1 MPSHIEKIKKQ
12 IQLFTPD
19 EQITRINHEIDTIEK
34 INIRTGSIDRVNKKY
49 TTLNQLK
56 TMRNKI
62 IAENNKYQSTQ
73 QKLFCTLYHTH
84 SCL

>member
-1 MPSHIEKIKKQ
+1 MPSHIEKITKQ

-19 EQITRINHEIDTIEK
+19 EQIARINHEIDTIEK

-62 IAENNKYQSTQ
+62 IAENNKYTIPHTQSS
-73 QKLFCTLYHTH
+73 LI
-84 SCL
+84 

>member
-19 EQITRINHEIDTIEK
+19 EQITGINHEIDTIEK

-62 IAENNKYQSTQ
+62 IAENNKYIIPHTQSS
-73 QKLFCTLYHTH
+73 LI
-84 SCL
+84 

>member
-19 EQITRINHEIDTIEK
+19 EQITGINHEIDTIEK

>member
-1 MPSHIEKIKKQ
+1 MPSYIEKIKKQ
-12 IQLFTPD
+12 MQLVTPD
-19 EQITRINHEIDTIEK
+19 EQIARINHEIDTIEK
-34 INIRTGSIDRVNKKY
+34 INIRTGSIGRVKRKY
-49 TTLNQLK
+49 TKLNQLK

-84 SCL
+84 SRL